1 MERFKFPLI
10 SAGIVVVVLLVAYM
24 AWISP
29 EGSKLSKL
37 NTQEAT
43 LTSQEQ
49 GLSADIAHLRVEGG
63 HLVANCTHL
72 SERVAQIPVAPDE
85 GAFLTQID
93 ALASSTGT
101 TLPGYSF
108 SVVPPSSTSSTAVKE
123 PSAPVL
129 PAITVTLN
137 FSGTYSEVTAFLN
150 GLDKLGRLYAVNSY
164 SLKQSSP
171 SSLSGTGALAV
182 IPSSTVP
189 YSVTLIGTIYFNPT
203 QNDVCAK
210 PGLS

>member
-1 MERFKFPLI
+1 MERYRFPLI
-10 SAGIVVVVLLVAYM
+10 VAGIVVVVLLVAYM

-29 EGSKLSKL
+29 EGSKLSTANAKKTAL
-37 NTQEAT
+37 VA
-43 LTSQEQ
+43 QEQ
-49 GLSADIAHLRVEGG
+49 SLAAEITHLKKESG
-63 HLVANCTHL
+63 HLLANCTAL
-72 SERVAQIPVAPDE
+72 NERVAQIPSSPDE
-85 GAFLTQID
+85 GVFLTQID

-171 SSLSGTGALAV
+171 SSLSATGAPV
-182 IPSSTVP
+182 IISSSTVP

>member
-93 ALASSTGT
+93 ALATSTGT
-101 TLPGYSF
+101 SLPGYTF
-108 SVVPPSSTSSTAVKE
+108 SL
-123 PSAPVL
+123 PSATSGAPTTSASTTM
-129 PAITVTLN
+129 PSITVTLN
-137 FSGTYSEVTAFLN
+137 FSGTYSQVTAFLN
-150 GLDKLGRLYAVNSY
+150 GLDKLGRLYAVQSY
-164 SLKQSSP
+164 SLKQPNQSSV
-171 SSLSGTGALAV
+171 SSSGTPIILPASA
-182 IPSSTVP
+182 IS
-189 YSVTLIGTIYFNPT
+189 YEVTLVGNIYYNPT
-203 QNDVCAK
+203 QKDVCAK
-210 PGLS
+210 SSLP